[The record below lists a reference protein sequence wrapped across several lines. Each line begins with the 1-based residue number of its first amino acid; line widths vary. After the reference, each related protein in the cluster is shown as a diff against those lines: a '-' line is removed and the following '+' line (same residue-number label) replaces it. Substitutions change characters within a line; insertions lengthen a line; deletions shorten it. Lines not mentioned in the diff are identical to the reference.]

1 MLQWQENL
9 CRAIGLRLLKDYYV
23 KDELLGQ
30 GSFGKVFRGYALS
43 NPRELVAIK
52 YIDKKSMKALEISL

>member
-1 MLQWQENL
+1 
-9 CRAIGLRLLKDYYV
+9 V

-43 NPRELVAIK
+43 NPREQVAIK